1 MSKTENYQL
10 LLAQARNLLEN
21 ESDEIA
27 KMSNISA
34 LIFNSLEDVSY
45 AGFYRYQNEELILG
59 PFQGPIACMHIKV
72 GKGVCGTAAA
82 TLKTQIVPNVHE
94 FSGHIACDAATNSE
108 IVVPLVKDKKILAV
122 LDLDSK
128 SFNRFD
134 KIDAKFLNKIASFI
148 IN

>member
-122 LDLDSK
+122 LDLDST

-134 KIDAKFLNKIASFI
+134 KIDAKFLNKIASLI

>member
-72 GKGVCGTAAA
+72 GKGVCGTATA

-134 KIDAKFLNKIASFI
+134 KIDAKFLNKIASLI

>member
-59 PFQGPIACMHIKV
+59 PFQGSIACMHIKV

-134 KIDAKFLNKIASFI
+134 KIDAKFLNKIASLI

>member
-134 KIDAKFLNKIASFI
+134 KIDAKFLNKIASLI